1 MSAPMSNFVDVH
13 GQIASIMEVLA
24 NAAVSEICKVVDDG
38 YAVLRLEI
46 SKSQDEIDSLKK
58 KLHMTRLRCRRVCSE
73 RHGTQGY
80 GLGRLSSPAGF
91 HVRSRTFNPTRS
103 LRKSPVSLFFCF
115 FFHYE
120 VLAGLSPQWCVLI

>member
-103 LRKSPVSLFFCF
+103 LRKSPVSLFFCLF
-115 FFHYE
+115 FFTTRF
-120 VLAGLSPQWCVLI
+120 